1 MRKIAVLVAGI
12 TLYAGAALPAFANN
26 INACPQGGQFNV
38 LCNLNAQNFGAVLG
52 AAITFVFVI
61 ATLIALAYLIW
72 GGIKWI
78 TSQGDKNGVEAARS
92 HIIAAVVGLV
102 LIFVSYLVINV
113 LLAFFAPGASLQN
126 LVLPSLHL

>member
-1 MRKIAVLVAGI
+1 MKKIAVIAAAVAA
-12 TLYAGAALPAFANN
+12 YAASALPAFAD
-26 INACPQGGQFNV
+26 INACPQGGQFNL
-38 LCNLNAQNFGAVLG
+38 LCNLDANHFGSVLG
-52 AAITFVFVI
+52 SAITFVFVI

-78 TSQGDKNGVEAARS
+78 TSQGDKNGVEAARG
-92 HIIAAVVGLV
+92 HIIAAIVGLV

-113 LLAFFAPGASLQN
+113 LLAFFAPGASLQH